1 MPRHF
6 SVEEANQALPR
17 LRQWL
22 PRIQARRRR
31 LDVVQ
36 RKLAELSVKASANGN
51 LLEEEVE
58 ATQREAKRLT
68 GELDKLIGRVQ
79 ELGCELKD
87 IEQGLIDFPA
97 LREGREVYLCWRLGE
112 EEVAFWHELEA
123 GFAGRQPL

>member
-1 MPRHF
+1 MPRYF

-36 RKLAELSVKASANGN
+36 HKLAELSVKASANGN
-51 LLEEEVE
+51 LLEEEVH

-68 GELDKLIGRVQ
+68 GELDKLIGRIQ

-87 IEQGLIDFPA
+87 IEQGLVDFPA